1 MTSAPSDD
9 TYGGHTNVGGGGTA
23 VSLVRMDQSTDTNAA
38 IWKSEEVVQNWT
50 ANADE
55 REWKRAALGAA
66 GGDADPLGR
75 YPRRPRQAPAPPP
88 AVRSPQ
94 PDT

>member
-1 MTSAPSDD
+1 MGCLAERVAPAS
-9 TYGGHTNVGGGGTA
+9 
-23 VSLVRMDQSTDTNAA
+23 VSRMDESTDTNAA

-75 YPRRPRQAPAPPP
+75 YPRRPRQARQWNPTP
-88 AVRSPQ
+88 
-94 PDT
+94 T